1 MLRIAMEVGVKRR
14 VILWAGLAGVLLT
27 GQVGF
32 AQQPQQPKTAA
43 KSKSSAKAAMAQWTP
58 EVQQTLGV
66 SASAFAAA
74 GLNKLTKAQLAAVLT
89 AAKPDPAKSL
99 LTCSAGDAS
108 SGKVRVLLKVA
119 GEDASPDVVGQ
130 IQQKIAGL
138 AGVELVDAP
147 AAADIALHVVIQEQ
161 TMGKRTIGFTASYV
175 TGTPCVQEKGD
186 KKTDVELKRQLGVYT
201 NPKSVG
207 VAQDLATMFDQELQ
221 TLRGT
226 SAQ

>member
-1 MLRIAMEVGVKRR
+1 
-14 VILWAGLAGVLLT
+14 
-27 GQVGF
+27 
-32 AQQPQQPKTAA
+32 
-43 KSKSSAKAAMAQWTP
+43 MAQWTP

-66 SASAFAAA
+66 SSSAFAAA

-99 LTCSAGDAS
+99 LTCSAGEAS

-119 GEDASPDVVGQ
+119 GEDASPDVVSQ

-226 SAQ
+226 PAK